1 MKLMNQVADGETA
14 DAAWKGF
21 YRVGAV
27 ATLITLALFLI
38 GISGIIS
45 VGLQST
51 LTNGW
56 FTQLQNNWLVVLFK
70 LNVGFSGVQQ
80 DLLNT
85 LNLLD
90 TVIMILLGIVF
101 LALYGLLKRASKIWA
116 LIAAFLP
123 FIGIPIFL
131 ITATA
136 GRSNLL
142 IGGLIISA
150 VMLRRNI
157 FSKVTA
163 YVGLMASTLLFFAGD
178 IATAIFSS
186 SSVIAAFIAVGY
198 MLWIIWLLLLA
209 RKLFQNRVSSA

>member
-1 MKLMNQVADGETA
+1 M
-14 DAAWKGF
+14 
-21 YRVGAV
+21 
-27 ATLITLALFLI
+27 
-38 GISGIIS
+38 
-45 VGLQST
+45 
-51 LTNGW
+51 
-56 FTQLQNNWLVVLFK
+56 
-70 LNVGFSGVQQ
+70 
-80 DLLNT
+80 
-85 LNLLD
+85 
-90 TVIMILLGIVF
+90 TVFRGSERF
-101 LALYGLLKRASKIWA
+101 GCRNE
-116 LIAAFLP
+116 AAFLP